1 MTAGVV
7 RFGVRVKPR
16 ARADRVGGAWAD
28 GSLLV
33 EVQAAAVDGKAN
45 AAVVAALA
53 DAFAVPRSAV
63 SIVTGARARTKLVAV
78 DGDAE
83 AVAVRLAELLELR
96 PQGG

>member
-1 MTAGVV
+1 MV
-7 RFGVRVKPR
+7 RFGVRVKPK
-16 ARADRVGGAWAD
+16 ARAARVGGAWAD

-63 SIVTGARARTKLVAV
+63 TIATGAKSRTKLVAV
-78 DGDAE
+78 EGDAE
-83 AVAVRLAELLELR
+83 AIAARLAELLGTPEGR
-96 PQGG
+96 PAAG